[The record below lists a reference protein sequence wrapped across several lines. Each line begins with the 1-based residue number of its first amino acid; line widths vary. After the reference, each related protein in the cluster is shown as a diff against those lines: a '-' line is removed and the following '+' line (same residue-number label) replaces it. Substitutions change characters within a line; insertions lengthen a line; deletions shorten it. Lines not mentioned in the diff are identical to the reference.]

1 MADWMQDQSDADRK
15 LLERLKALRDDA
27 RDAYNAETRRQKAK
41 YEQRRRRA
49 KPKDGPRVQ
58 TIRKDK

>member
-27 RDAYNAETRRQKAK
+27 RDAYNAEMRRQKAK

-49 KPKDGPRVQ
+49 KPDDGPRVQ
-58 TIRKDK
+58 TIRKGK

>member
-1 MADWMQDQSDADRK
+1 MQDQSDADRK

-27 RDAYNAETRRQKAK
+27 RDAYNSEMRRQKAK

-49 KPKDGPRVQ
+49 KTPPPSKQ
-58 TIRKDK
+58 